1 MSSDMSGNRTGE
13 NIITV
18 KQAAEILSVS
28 GMTIR
33 RLIDNGTL
41 PAWRVAGTGLVRIE
55 KADVEAL
62 RVPVCPEGAV
72 PRPSSKGNGNE

>member
-1 MSSDMSGNRTGE
+1 MDRTNENE

-18 KQAAEILSVS
+18 KQAAEMLSVS

-41 PAWRVAGTGLVRIE
+41 PAWRVAGTGPVRIE
-55 KADVEAL
+55 RADVEAL
-62 RVPVCPEGAV
+62 RVPV
-72 PRPSSKGNGNE
+72 SSDADERKPQ